1 MFALG
6 AFILL
11 AGSNVGQVRT
21 VDADHDGQITVEV
34 DSDPEGATGYDFEIA
49 IRDRG
54 GCSEDLDD
62 ETFTLDDDEIS
73 NELEFDCGAA
83 DDDLDVRVSVDV
95 PGHSELASIDCDV
108 DEKGRNAG
116 DASTFDPN
124 VRRER
129 VDIDITDQ
137 EHVHCVFDFDFDSSL
152 ITPTATAT
160 TEVGPAATINV
171 SSSYANIGCGATSIV
186 TITVRGANGQ
196 AVLAGTLVNIVASQG
211 SVSPASGQTTADGSV
226 FVFYTAPTNAG
237 GAVTITAA
245 SGSALGTTAINV
257 NCSIAPT
264 QAPPP
269 TTAPSGGI
277 QPPNTGDAGLSTSNS
292 WQPYAGVALIL
303 ASVLGTQ
310 AVIRPRA

>member
-21 VDADHDGQITVEV
+21 VDADHDGQITVKV
-34 DSDPEGATGYDFEIA
+34 DSDPEGATGYDFEIT
-49 IRDRG
+49 IRDPD

-62 ETFTLDDDEIS
+62 ETFTLDDDETS
-73 NELEFDCGAA
+73 NELEFDCDAG
-83 DDDLDVRVSVDV
+83 DNLEVRVSVDV
-95 PGHSELASIDCDV
+95 PGHSELTSIDCNV
-108 DEKGRNAG
+108 DEAG
-116 DASTFDPN
+116 EDDATKVSEFDY
-124 VRRER
+124 VGRER
-129 VDIDITDQ
+129 VDIDITDR
-137 EHVHCVFDFDFDSSL
+137 EHVHCLFDFDFDSSL

-171 SSSYANIGCGATSIV
+171 SSAYANLGCGATSIV

-196 AVLAGTLVNIVASQG
+196 AVLAGTLVNIVANQG
-211 SVSPASGQTTADGSV
+211 SVSPASGQTTADGSI

-303 ASVLGTQ
+303 ASVLGTL

>member
-21 VDADHDGQITVEV
+21 VDADHDGQITVKV
-34 DSDPEGATGYDFEIA
+34 DSDPEGGTDYDFEIT
-49 IRDRG
+49 ILQPD
-54 GCSEDLDD
+54 GCSNSLDG
-62 ETFTLDDDEIS
+62 ETFTLDDDETS
-73 NELEFDCGAA
+73 NELEFNCDAV
-83 DDDLDVRVSVDV
+83 DLLEVRVSVDAPV
-95 PGHSELASIDCDV
+95 HSVLSSIDCTV
-108 DEKGRNAG
+108 DEEGENLG
-116 DASTFDPN
+116 DVSTFDSN
-124 VRRER
+124 VGSER
-129 VDIDITDQ
+129 VDIDITDR
-137 EHVHCVFDFDFDSSL
+137 EHVHCLFDFDFDSSL

-171 SSSYANIGCGATSIV
+171 SSSNANLGCGATSIV

-196 AVLAGTLVNIVASQG
+196 AVLAGTLVNIVANQG

-303 ASVLGTQ
+303 ASVLGTL